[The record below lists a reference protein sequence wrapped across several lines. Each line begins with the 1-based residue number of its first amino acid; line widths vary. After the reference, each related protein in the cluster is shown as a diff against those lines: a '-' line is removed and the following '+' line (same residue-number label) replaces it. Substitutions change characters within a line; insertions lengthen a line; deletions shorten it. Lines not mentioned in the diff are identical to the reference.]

1 MLKYSL
7 FWARMFRYLHVGGQG
22 NGSTLC
28 SRNHQY
34 AEPCLGWESVAAI
47 LALLRFGSL
56 IIVYQMMSP
65 SQTDWLKPS
74 LSF

>member
-1 MLKYSL
+1 MSKHVEILSL
-7 FWARMFRYLHVGGQG
+7 LGKDVQVGGQG

-28 SRNHQY
+28 SRNHKC
-34 AEPCLGWESVAAI
+34 AEPWLGWESMAAI

-56 IIVYQMMSP
+56 IIVYQMMAP
-65 SQTDWLKPS
+65 CQPDWLKPS